1 MSGVEQDK
9 TDSQTVAGAPCWV
22 TLLSR
27 ELSATQ
33 AFYADV
39 LGWTYR
45 AAGLGDDFR
54 VALTDGSPVAGI
66 GALASSLQVA
76 VSWTPYFAVSD
87 VDEAAARIRERGAT
101 VAVGPLAFHTGRAAL
116 ATDPDGAAFGIWEGA
131 VRSDWTVG
139 RGSAPAWLELRTRD
153 AAQAARFYGQVLG
166 WAPEAEGDFTLE
178 HKEDHSVLRQDGH
191 VLAKIRGGG
200 VQATPDPQIRPR
212 WHVYF
217 RVPEVTGAVEAAVR
231 GGGKLIS
238 PPEPSSTL
246 PAAAESTVREAT
258 LRDPDGALF
267 TVTSG

>member
-1 MSGVEQDK
+1 M
-9 TDSQTVAGAPCWV
+9 DSQTVAGAPCWV
-22 TLLSR
+22 SLLAR
-27 ELSATQ
+27 ELPAAQ
-33 AFYADV
+33 AFYGDV

-45 AAGLGDDFR
+45 PAGLGEDFC
-54 VALTDGSPVAGI
+54 VALSDGMAVAGI

-76 VSWTPYFAVSD
+76 VAWTPYFAVTD

-101 VAVGPLAFHTGRAAL
+101 VAVGPLAFHSGRAAL

-153 AAQAARFYGQVLG
+153 TRDAARFYGQVLG
-166 WAPEAEGDFTLE
+166 WAPEKQDGFTLV
-178 HKEDHSVLRQDGH
+178 HEDDHAVLRQDEQI
-191 VLAKIRGGG
+191 VAKIRGGA
-200 VQATPDPQIRPR
+200 VQATPDPQLRPR

-217 RVPEVTGAVEAAVR
+217 RVPEAAGSV
-231 GGGKLIS
+231 
-238 PPEPSSTL
+238 
-246 PAAAESTVREAT
+246 AAALDAGGALVSPEDTSPVPRDTPLREAT

>member
-1 MSGVEQDK
+1 M
-9 TDSQTVAGAPCWV
+9 DSQSVAGAPCWV

-27 ELSATQ
+27 ELSASQ
-33 AFYADV
+33 AFYGDV

-45 AAGLGDDFR
+45 PAGLGDDFC
-54 VALTDGSPVAGI
+54 VALTDGLPVAGI
-66 GALASSLQVA
+66 GALAGSLQVA
-76 VSWTPYFAVSD
+76 VSWTPYFAVAD

-101 VAVGPLAFHTGRAAL
+101 VAVGPLAFQSGRAAL

-131 VRSDWTVG
+131 VRTDWTVG

-153 AAQAARFYGQVLG
+153 MANAARFYSQVLG
-166 WAPEAEGDFTLE
+166 WAPEAEGRFTLAHE
-178 HKEDHSVLRQDGH
+178 GDHAVLRQDDQ
-191 VLAKIRGGG
+191 VVAKIRGGA

-217 RVPEVTGAVEAAVR
+217 RVPEVSDSV
-231 GGGKLIS
+231 
-238 PPEPSSTL
+238 
-246 PAAAESTVREAT
+246 AAALKADGALVTSSDGTTPDPREAT

>member
-1 MSGVEQDK
+1 MERDK
-9 TDSQTVAGAPCWV
+9 IDSQTVAGAPCWV

-27 ELSATQ
+27 ELPAAQ
-33 AFYADV
+33 AFYSNV

-45 AAGLGDDFR
+45 AAGLGDDFC
-54 VALTDGSPVAGI
+54 VALSDGMPVAGI
-66 GALASSLQVA
+66 GALAASLQVA
-76 VSWTPYFAVSD
+76 VSWTPYFAVAD

-101 VAVGPLAFHTGRAAL
+101 VAVGPLAFHSGRAAL

-153 AAQAARFYGQVLG
+153 TDAAARFYSQVLG
-166 WAPEAEGDFTLE
+166 WAPETEGGFTLVRE
-178 HKEDHSVLRQDGH
+178 HDHAVLRQDEH
-191 VLAKIRGGG
+191 VVAKIRGGA
-200 VQATPDPQIRPR
+200 VQATPDPRIRPR

-217 RVPEVTGAVEAAVR
+217 RVPEVSGSVRAALN
-231 GGGKLIS
+231 GGGALLS
-238 PPEPSSTL
+238 PPDTSRA
-246 PAAAESTVREAT
+246 PAEAT

>member
-1 MSGVEQDK
+1 M
-9 TDSQTVAGAPCWV
+9 DSQTVAGAPCWV
-22 TLLSR
+22 SLLAR
-27 ELSATQ
+27 EMPAAQ
-33 AFYADV
+33 AFYGDV

-45 AAGLGDDFR
+45 PAGLGEDFT
-54 VALTDGSPVAGI
+54 VALSDGMAVAGI

-101 VAVGPLAFHTGRAAL
+101 VAVGPLAFHSGRAAL
-116 ATDPDGAAFGIWEGA
+116 AMDPDGAAFGIWEGA

-153 AAQAARFYGQVLG
+153 TLEAARFYGQVLG
-166 WAPEAEGDFTLE
+166 WAPEKEDGFTLV
-178 HKEDHSVLRQDGH
+178 HEDDHAVLRQDGQI
-191 VLAKIRGGG
+191 VAKIRGGA
-200 VQATPDPQIRPR
+200 VQATPDPQLRPR

-217 RVPEVTGAVEAAVR
+217 RVPEVSGSVAAALS
-231 GGGKLIS
+231 GGGALAVPEEAS
-238 PPEPSSTL
+238 PDARETSP
-246 PAAAESTVREAT
+246 REAT

>member
-1 MSGVEQDK
+1 M
-9 TDSQTVAGAPCWV
+9 DSRTVAGAPCWV

-27 ELSATQ
+27 EMSASQ
-33 AFYADV
+33 AFYGDV

-45 AAGLGDDFR
+45 PAGLGDDFC
-54 VALTDGSPVAGI
+54 VALSDGLPVAGI

-101 VAVGPLAFHTGRAAL
+101 VAVGPLAFHSGRAAL

-139 RGSAPAWLELRTRD
+139 RGSAPAWLELRTRSTAD
-153 AAQAARFYGQVLG
+153 AARFYSQVLG
-166 WAPEAEGDFTLE
+166 WAPETEDGFTLVHE
-178 HKEDHSVLRQDGH
+178 KDHAVLRQDDQ
-191 VLAKIRGGG
+191 VVAKIRGGG
-200 VQATPDPQIRPR
+200 VRATPDPQIRPR
-212 WHVYF
+212 WHVYY
-217 RVPEVTGAVEAAVR
+217 RVPEVAASVAAALN
-231 GGGKLIS
+231 GGGALVS
-238 PPEPSSTL
+238 PPGDS
-246 PAAAESTVREAT
+246 AALREAT

>member
-1 MSGVEQDK
+1 MERDK
-9 TDSQTVAGAPCWV
+9 TDSHKVAGAPCWV

-33 AFYADV
+33 GFYSDV

-76 VSWTPYFAVSD
+76 VVWTPYFAVAD

-101 VAVGPLAFHTGRAAL
+101 VAVGPLAFHSGRAAL

-153 AAQAARFYGQVLG
+153 FADAARFYSEVLG
-166 WAPEAEGDFTLE
+166 WAPEGQGSYTLVHE
-178 HKEDHSVLRQDGH
+178 EDHSVLRQDGH
-191 VLAKIRGGG
+191 VVAKIRGGA
-200 VQATPDPQIRPR
+200 VQATPDPQVRPR

-217 RVPEVTGAVEAAVR
+217 RVPEVNGSVAAAVR
-231 GGGKLIS
+231 GGGALIS
-238 PPEPSSTL
+238 PRQASPEL
-246 PAAAESTVREAT
+246 REAT

-267 TVTSG
+267 TVTAG

>member
-1 MSGVEQDK
+1 MLERDK

-27 ELSATQ
+27 ELSASQ
-33 AFYADV
+33 LFYGDV

-45 AAGLGDDFR
+45 AAGLGDDFC
-54 VALTDGSPVAGI
+54 VALTDGLPVAGI

-76 VSWTPYFAVSD
+76 VSWTPYFAVAD
-87 VDEAAARIRERGAT
+87 VDAAAARIRERGAT

-153 AAQAARFYGQVLG
+153 TSDAARFYSQVLG
-166 WAPEAEGDFTLE
+166 WAPEGEGDFTLV
-178 HKEDHSVLRQDGH
+178 HEDDSAVLRQQGH
-191 VLAKIRGGG
+191 VVAKIRGGA
-200 VQATPDPQIRPR
+200 VQAMPDPQLRPR

-217 RVPEVTGAVEAAVR
+217 RVPEVAESVAAATARGGVLVSPAEAA
-231 GGGKLIS
+231 
-238 PPEPSSTL
+238 
-246 PAAAESTVREAT
+246 PALREAT

-267 TVTSG
+267 TVTSA